1 MAQTPAVTAVITT
14 RNRCAQAV
22 EAARSVLEQNP
33 PVIELFVCDDGSVDA
48 TPETFSAWATREP
61 RLRYHR
67 FDPAHGG
74 PGAGR
79 NHAIAH
85 ATGDWIAFLDDD
97 DRWLEGKLAAQV
109 PHLSAVG
116 PDLVAT
122 NAWRTSGPRYFPDL
136 HGPYEPTRR
145 ELLHRNPI
153 IISSAVARRSLLQKI
168 GGFVDLPWLRR
179 GPLDYHTWLRLS
191 DAGARFLVLADP
203 LVRYDDP
210 PDARLSSSALG
221 IHGDLLRIAW
231 SRWGG
236 QPRDPALLEAA
247 LRHTSDTL
255 LVARDAARRRIRR
268 SSATRLDAGA

>member
-33 PVIELFVCDDGSVDA
+33 PVIELFVCDDGSDDA
-48 TPETFSAWATREP
+48 TPETFVAWATREP
-61 RLRYHR
+61 RLLYHR
-67 FDPAHGG
+67 FDPACGG
-74 PGAGR
+74 PGPGR
-79 NHAIAH
+79 NHAIER

-97 DRWLEGKLAAQV
+97 DRWLEGKLAAQL
-109 PHLSAVG
+109 PHLSVAG

-136 HGPYEPTRR
+136 HAPYEPTRR

-153 IISSAVARRSLLQKI
+153 IISSAVARRSTLQQI
-168 GGFVDLPWLRR
+168 GGFTDAKWLRR

-191 DAGARFLVLADP
+191 DAGARFLVLPEA

-210 PDARLSSSALG
+210 PDARLSSSELG
-221 IHGDLLRIAW
+221 IQRDLVRIAW
-231 SRWGG
+231 GRWRRRPGA
-236 QPRDPALLEAA
+236 PELLEAA
-247 LRHTSDTL
+247 LRHSADTA
-255 LVARDAARRRIRR
+255 LVAAGAFRRRVQAWKLR
-268 SSATRLDAGA
+268 SS